1 MAMCGLAACE
11 DLEAAVEF
19 ENQTGESVWVG
30 VNAYAPRGFRVPD
43 ELWTRIQAGATSEIW
58 SGGGCME
65 VGEVVVATE
74 PDQAAVIDVRPVD
87 DPDST
92 LCSNDVWRWS
102 GIGDHE

>member
-1 MAMCGLAACE
+1 MCALAACE

-19 ENQTGESVWVG
+19 ENQTGEAVWVG
-30 VNAYAPRGFRVPD
+30 VNSYGPDDFEIPD
-43 ELWTRIQAGATSEIW
+43 ERWTQISAGSTAEIW
-58 SGGGCME
+58 GGRGCME

-74 PDQAAVIDVRPVD
+74 PNEAAVIDSRPVD